1 MDGKNGKLALLHQK
15 ELVLNSEDTA
25 NMLSAI
31 EVLREMQADLPQYG
45 NNYIGKVPTSS
56 DDKTIEQRVEITA
69 TFPSAKDATEIRSAL
84 LQIADTA
91 YQYAN

>member
-1 MDGKNGKLALLHQK
+1 
-15 ELVLNSEDTA
+15 
-25 NMLSAI
+25 MLSAI
-31 EVLREMQADLPQYG
+31 EVLREMQTDLPKYG
-45 NNYIGKVPTSS
+45 NNYIGKVSTSS